1 MNDNEQQEPTESGD
15 TGETGTP
22 ETSERVEERRGIE
35 TQDSISQYVT
45 EDNFQLIVERIIEET
60 NLSDLEE
67 TGKIY
72 YCFWC
77 LPRRLETNKMEI
89 SELILTFPFTR
100 WRRWR
105 TFSNFGR
112 QESSRQ
118 GCWRYWWES
127 F

>member
-72 YCFWC
+72 YCF
-77 LPRRLETNKMEI
+77 
-89 SELILTFPFTR
+89 
-100 WRRWR
+100 
-105 TFSNFGR
+105 
-112 QESSRQ
+112 
-118 GCWRYWWES
+118 
-127 F
+127 